1 MEPFTIGLLALA
13 GLLLLIGL
21 RVPIGVSL
29 IAVSFLGI
37 WGIAGSLPAMSMLT
51 TIPYSSSAS
60 WTLSSIPMFL
70 LMGYIA
76 YHSGLTRGL
85 FEAARVWWGWMPGG
99 LAIASLAG
107 ASGFAAVSGSSVAC
121 SAAIGR
127 IAVPEMAKQG
137 YNLSI
142 ATGAV
147 AAGGT
152 IGALIPPSII
162 LILFGIQ
169 AEVSINQLFL
179 GGLFVGLASL
189 VFYIVAVLI
198 FWVRNPASLPRAKPY
213 TMGDRWK
220 KTAEIWPVLLLIAAV
235 FGGMFSGFFTATEAG
250 AFGSFVAILIG
261 LLRRTL
267 TWEGFKESLVD
278 TLLSGGSLFI
288 IAIGA
293 NLFTRLVA
301 MSGLSMQVG
310 GFVESL
316 GLGTF
321 ALLLVIVL
329 IYLVLGMFLEPIG
342 ALLLTL
348 PLFLP
353 ILAQHGV
360 DKLWFGLLVAKL
372 LEIGMITPPV
382 GMNVFVIR
390 NVASQY
396 ATVAQIFK
404 GVVPFLG
411 ADLVV
416 VILSIAFPAFILY
429 LPSLM

>member
-1 MEPFTIGLLALA
+1 MDPVTIGVVALVA
-13 GLLLLIGL
+13 MLVLIGL

-29 IAVSFLGI
+29 VAVSFVGI
-37 WGIAGSLPAMSMLT
+37 WAIAGLRPAMSMIS

-70 LMGYIA
+70 LMGYLA

-85 FEAARVWWGWMPGG
+85 FEAARVWWGWLPGG

-137 YNLSI
+137 YDLRI

-169 AEVSINQLFL
+169 SNSAIPSLFL
-179 GGLFVGLASL
+179 GGLVIGLASL
-189 VFYIVAVLI
+189 GFYIAAVLAVW
-198 FWVRNPASLPRAKPY
+198 FFNPDRLPRVTGQ
-213 TMGDRWK
+213 TMGDRWA
-220 KTAEIWPVLLLIAAV
+220 KTLEIWPVLLMIGSVLGGL
-235 FGGMFSGFFTATEAG
+235 FGGFFTATEAG
-250 AFGSFVAILIG
+250 AFGALLAMLIG
-261 LLRRTL
+261 FARRSLDWKGLR
-267 TWEGFKESLVD
+267 ESLVE
-278 TLLSGGSLFI
+278 TLLSSGSLFI

-301 MSGLSMQVG
+301 MSGLSHEISAL
-310 GFVESL
+310 VEGL
-316 GLGTF
+316 GLGTTG
-321 ALLLVIVL
+321 LLFLIIV
-329 IYLVLGMFLEPIG
+329 IYLALGMFLEPIG
-342 ALLLTL
+342 ALMLTL

-353 ILAQHGV
+353 LINAHGV
-360 DKLWFGLLVAKL
+360 DLIWFGVLVAKL

-382 GMNVFVIR
+382 GLNVFVIHS
-390 NVASQY
+390 VARDYVRLEQVF
-396 ATVAQIFK
+396 AGII
-404 GVVPFLG
+404 PFLL
-411 ADLVV
+411 ADLALVV
-416 VILSIAFPAFILY
+416 AMLLTRTLFF
-429 LPSLM
+429 

>member
-37 WGIAGSLPAMSMLT
+37 WGIAGSRAAMSMLT
-51 TIPYSSSAS
+51 TIPYTSSAS

-127 IAVPEMAKQG
+127 IAIPEMHRAG
-137 YNLSI
+137 YDLRI
-142 ATGAV
+142 ATGSV

-169 AEVSINQLFL
+169 SNSNINALFL

-189 VFYIVAVLI
+189 AFYIMAVLVV
-198 FWVRNPASLPRAKPY
+198 WWRHPDWLPRS
-213 TMGDRWK
+213 TGHSMGDRWQ
-220 KTAEIWPVLLLIAAV
+220 KTLEIWPVLVLIVAV
-235 FGGMFSGFFTATEAG
+235 LGGLFAGFFTATEAG
-250 AFGSFVAILIG
+250 AFGAFMSIVIG
-261 LLRRTL
+261 LVRRSL
-267 TWEGFKESLVD
+267 SWNGFKESMVD
-278 TLLSGGSLFI
+278 TLLSSGGLFI
-288 IAIGA
+288 IAVGA

-301 MSGLSMQVG
+301 MSGLSAEIGQ
-310 GFVESL
+310 FVEGL
-316 GLGTF
+316 GLNSF
-321 ALLLVIVL
+321 MLLLLITL
-329 IYLVLGMFLEPIG
+329 IYLAMGMFLEPIG

-353 ILAQHGV
+353 LINAHGIDV
-360 DKLWFGLLVAKL
+360 IWFGLLVAKL

-382 GMNVFVIR
+382 GLNVFVIHS
-390 NVASQY
+390 VARDYVRLEQVF
-396 ATVAQIFK
+396 AGII
-404 GVVPFLG
+404 PFLL
-411 ADLVV
+411 ADLALV
-416 VILSIAFPAFILY
+416 LTML
-429 LPSLM
+429 LTRSLF

>member
-1 MEPFTIGLLALA
+1 MEPVTIGILALVALLALIA
-13 GLLLLIGL
+13 A
-21 RVPIGVSL
+21 RVPIAAALIGVSF
-29 IAVSFLGI
+29 IGI
-37 WGIAGSLPAMSMLT
+37 WAVAGIRPALSMLS
-51 TIPYSSSAS
+51 TIPYTTSAS

-85 FEAARVWWGWMPGG
+85 FEAARVWWGWLPGG

-142 ATGAV
+142 ATGSV

-169 AEVSINQLFL
+169 AETSINQLFL
-179 GGLFVGLASL
+179 GGLFLGLASL
-189 VFYIVAVLI
+189 AFYILAVLAV
-198 FWVRNPASLPRAKPY
+198 WWRDPSALPRAEPY
-213 TMGDRWK
+213 TMGDRWS
-220 KTAEIWPVLLLIAAV
+220 KTLEIWPVLLLIVAV
-235 FGGMFSGFFTATEAG
+235 FGGLFTGFFTATEAG
-250 AFGSFVAILIG
+250 AFGSFMALLIG
-261 LLRRTL
+261 VLRRSL
-267 TWEGFKESLVD
+267 SWHDLRESLVD
-278 TLLSGGSLFI
+278 TLLSSGALFI

-301 MSGLSMQVG
+301 MSGLSMQMG
-310 GFVESL
+310 AFVEGL

-321 ALLLVIVL
+321 ALLLAIIV
-329 IYLVLGMFLEPIG
+329 IYLILGMFLEPIG

-382 GMNVFVIR
+382 GLNVFVIHS
-390 NVASQY
+390 VARDYVRLEQVF
-396 ATVAQIFK
+396 AGI
-404 GVVPFLG
+404 VPFIL
-411 ADLVV
+411 ADLALVAGMLA
-416 VILSIAFPAFILY
+416 IRGF
-429 LPSLM
+429 M

>member
-37 WGIAGSLPAMSMLT
+37 WGIAGSRAAMSMLT

-127 IAVPEMAKQG
+127 IAIPEMHRAG
-137 YNLSI
+137 YDLRI
-142 ATGAV
+142 ATGSV

-169 AEVSINQLFL
+169 SNSNINALFL
-179 GGLFVGLASL
+179 GGLIVGLSSL
-189 VFYIVAVLI
+189 AFYIMAVLVV
-198 FWVRNPASLPRAKPY
+198 WWRNPERLPRAEAHS
-213 TMGDRWK
+213 MGDRWA
-220 KTAEIWPVLLLIAAV
+220 KTLEIWPVLVLIIFV
-235 FGGMFSGFFTATEAG
+235 LGGLFAGFFTATEAG
-250 AFGSFVAILIG
+250 AFGAFMAIVIG
-261 LLRRTL
+261 LVRRSL
-267 TWEGFKESLVD
+267 SWNGFRESMVD
-278 TLLSGGSLFI
+278 TLLSSGGLFI
-288 IAIGA
+288 IAVGA

-301 MSGLSMQVG
+301 MSGLSAEIGQ
-310 GFVESL
+310 FVEGL
-316 GLGTF
+316 GLNSF
-321 ALLLVIVL
+321 MLLLLITL
-329 IYLVLGMFLEPIG
+329 IYLAMGMFLEPIG

-353 ILAQHGV
+353 LINAHGIDV
-360 DKLWFGLLVAKL
+360 IWFGLLVAKL

-382 GMNVFVIR
+382 GLNVFVIHS
-390 NVASQY
+390 VARDYVRLEQVF
-396 ATVAQIFK
+396 AGI
-404 GVVPFLG
+404 VPFLM
-411 ADLVV
+411 ADLALVLV
-416 VILSIAFPAFILY
+416 MLLTRGLF
-429 LPSLM
+429 

>member
-1 MEPFTIGLLALA
+1 MEPVTIGILALVALLALIA
-13 GLLLLIGL
+13 A
-21 RVPIGVSL
+21 RVPIAAAL

-37 WGIAGSLPAMSMLT
+37 WAVAGLRPALSMLS
-51 TIPYSSSAS
+51 TIPYTTSAS

-70 LMGYIA
+70 LMGYVA

-127 IAVPEMAKQG
+127 IAVPEMARQG
-137 YNLSI
+137 YDLRI
-142 ATGAV
+142 ATGSV

-162 LILFGIQ
+162 LILYGIQ
-169 AEVSINQLFL
+169 AETSINQLFL

-189 VFYIVAVLI
+189 AFYVAAVLVV
-198 FWVRNPASLPRAKPY
+198 WWRDPSRLPRAEAY
-213 TMGDRWK
+213 TMGDRWR
-220 KTAEIWPVLLLIAAV
+220 KTAQIWPVLLLIGAV
-235 FGGMFSGFFTATEAG
+235 FGGLFSGFFTATEAG
-250 AFGSFVAILIG
+250 AFGSFVALLIG
-261 LLRRTL
+261 LGRRSL
-267 TWEGFKESLVD
+267 SWVGFKESLVD
-278 TLLSGGSLFI
+278 TLLSSGSLFI

-301 MSGLSMQVG
+301 MSGLSMQMG
-310 GFVESL
+310 AFVEGL

-321 ALLLVIVL
+321 ALLLAIIV
-329 IYLVLGMFLEPIG
+329 IYLILGMFLEPIG

-382 GMNVFVIR
+382 GLNVFVIHS
-390 NVASQY
+390 VARDYVRLEQVF
-396 ATVAQIFK
+396 AGI
-404 GVVPFLG
+404 VPFIL
-411 ADLVV
+411 ADLALVAGLV
-416 VILSIAFPAFILY
+416 ALRGFI
-429 LPSLM
+429 

>member
-1 MEPFTIGLLALA
+1 MEPVTIGILALVA
-13 GLLLLIGL
+13 MLVLIGL

-29 IAVSFLGI
+29 IFVSFLGI
-37 WGIAGSLPAMSMLT
+37 TGIAGPRAAMSMLS

-85 FEAARVWWGWMPGG
+85 FEAARVWWGWLPGG
-99 LAIASLAG
+99 LAIASLGG

-127 IAVPEMAKQG
+127 IAIPEMHRQG
-137 YNLSI
+137 YDLRI
-142 ATGAV
+142 ATGSV

-169 AEVSINQLFL
+169 SNTSINALFV

-189 VFYIVAVLI
+189 VFYILAVLAV
-198 FWVRNPASLPRAKPY
+198 WLRTPEALPRAEAY
-213 TMGDRWK
+213 TMGDRWA
-220 KTAEIWPVLLLIAAV
+220 KTLEIWPVLLLILSV
-235 FGGMFSGFFTATEAG
+235 LGGLFGGIFTATEAG
-250 AFGSFVAILIG
+250 AFGAFMALVIG
-261 LLRRTL
+261 VLRRSL
-267 TWEGFKESLVD
+267 SWAGFKESLVD
-278 TLLSGGSLFI
+278 TLLAAGALFI

-301 MSGLSMQVG
+301 MSGLSLEISS
-310 GFVESL
+310 FVEGM
-316 GLGTF
+316 GLGTMG
-321 ALLLVIVL
+321 LLIMIAL
-329 IYLVLGMFLEPIG
+329 IYLALGMFLEPIG

-353 ILAQHGV
+353 LIGMHGV
-360 DKLWFGLLVAKL
+360 DKVWFGILVAKL

-382 GMNVFVIR
+382 GLNVFVIHS
-390 NVASQY
+390 VARDFVKLEQVF
-396 ATVAQIFK
+396 AGI
-404 GVVPFLG
+404 VPFLI
-411 ADLVV
+411 ADL
-416 VILSIAFPAFILY
+416 LLIAVLIATHGFF
-429 LPSLM
+429 

>member
-1 MEPFTIGLLALA
+1 MDPVTVGVLALVA
-13 GLLLLIGL
+13 MLLLIGL

-29 IAVSFLGI
+29 IFVSFVGI
-37 WGIAGSLPAMSMLT
+37 WAIAGLRPAMSMIS

-70 LMGYIA
+70 LMGYLA

-127 IAVPEMAKQG
+127 IAVPEMANQG
-137 YNLSI
+137 YDLRI

-169 AEVSINQLFL
+169 SNSSINALFL
-179 GGLFVGLASL
+179 GGLVIGLASL
-189 VFYIVAVLI
+189 AFYVLAVLAV
-198 FWVRNPASLPRAKPY
+198 WMVNPSRLPRAPAY
-213 TMGDRWK
+213 TMGDRWA
-220 KTAEIWPVLLLIAAV
+220 KTLEIWPVLLMILGV
-235 FGGMFSGFFTATEAG
+235 LGGLFGGFFTATEAG
-250 AFGSFVAILIG
+250 AFGALLAMLIG
-261 LLRRTL
+261 FGRRSLGWKGLR
-267 TWEGFKESLVD
+267 ESLVE
-278 TLLSGGSLFI
+278 TLLASGALFI

-301 MSGLSMQVG
+301 MSGLSLEISQ
-310 GFVESL
+310 FVEGL
-316 GLGTF
+316 GLGTTG
-321 ALLLVIVL
+321 LLLLIAV
-329 IYLVLGMFLEPIG
+329 IYLALGMFLEPIG

-353 ILAQHGV
+353 LIDVHGV
-360 DKLWFGLLVAKL
+360 DLIWFGVLVAKL

-382 GMNVFVIR
+382 GLNVFVIHS
-390 NVASQY
+390 VARDYVRLEQVF
-396 ATVAQIFK
+396 AGI
-404 GVVPFLG
+404 VPFLL
-411 ADLVV
+411 ADLALVV
-416 VILSIAFPAFILY
+416 AMLATRNVFF
-429 LPSLM
+429 

>member
-37 WGIAGSLPAMSMLT
+37 WGIAGSRAAMSMLT

-127 IAVPEMAKQG
+127 IAIPEMHRAG
-137 YNLSI
+137 YDLRI
-142 ATGAV
+142 ATGSV

-169 AEVSINQLFL
+169 SNSNINALFL
-179 GGLFVGLASL
+179 GGLLVGLASL
-189 VFYIVAVLI
+189 AFYITAVLI
-198 FWVRNPASLPRAKPY
+198 LWWRNPERLPRS
-213 TMGDRWK
+213 TGHSMGDRWQ
-220 KTAEIWPVLLLIAAV
+220 KTLEIWPVLVLIVAV
-235 FGGMFSGFFTATEAG
+235 LGGLFAGFFTATEAG
-250 AFGSFVAILIG
+250 AFGAFMAIVIG
-261 LLRRTL
+261 LVRRSL
-267 TWEGFKESLVD
+267 SWNGFRESMVD
-278 TLLSGGSLFI
+278 TLLSSGGLFI
-288 IAIGA
+288 IAVGA

-301 MSGLSMQVG
+301 MSGLSAEIGQ
-310 GFVESL
+310 FVEGL
-316 GLGTF
+316 GLNSF
-321 ALLLVIVL
+321 MLLLLITL
-329 IYLVLGMFLEPIG
+329 IYLAMGMFLEPIG

-353 ILAQHGV
+353 LIQAHGIDV
-360 DKLWFGLLVAKL
+360 IWFGLLVAKL

-382 GMNVFVIR
+382 GLNVFVIHS
-390 NVASQY
+390 VARDYVRLEQVF
-396 ATVAQIFK
+396 AGII
-404 GVVPFLG
+404 PFLL
-411 ADLVV
+411 ADLAL
-416 VILSIAFPAFILY
+416 VIAMLLTRGLF
-429 LPSLM
+429 